1 MATLHLV
8 ILKTRKNSIGKYPI
22 FIAVTEKREVR
33 YIKTDYLID
42 EFYEF
47 DNGLVVCR
55 KDANTLNQRLKYVL
69 SEYQEKLDSIS
80 NPHIYRCS
88 QLVEI
93 LKGKQKLDTP
103 VTVKEYMD
111 LRIKRFKK
119 EGREGY
125 ADMNTYTLDKILS
138 ILGDITLQSFSPVT
152 IDKFING
159 MAKLS
164 NATKQ
169 MRLCHLK
176 ACINEAI
183 REGVVKYEIH
193 PFAYT
198 KMPRSAIKQVDISI
212 DDFIKIRKFTP
223 TYKRLELAKDLFL
236 LSFYLGGI
244 NLVDIMN
251 IDFSG
256 NELHFIRKKTR
267 YSDQEPKSITFT
279 MPQEARIIVN
289 KYITKNGLLD
299 FQYNFSYKNFQCY
312 LNKCLKM
319 LATEVGIKT
328 DFCFYSARKTFAQF
342 ASDLGIPD
350 NIIDYCL
357 GHSDKTR
364 GVIRYY
370 VRIKQKK
377 ADIAIR
383 RVIDYTNNPEDFKD
397 YIEMHS
403 DIMMMRL

>member
-1 MATLHLV
+1 M
-8 ILKTRKNSIGKYPI
+8 R
-22 FIAVTEKREVR
+22 
-33 YIKTDYLID
+33 
-42 EFYEF
+42 
-47 DNGLVVCR
+47 
-55 KDANTLNQRLKYVL
+55 
-69 SEYQEKLDSIS
+69 
-80 NPHIYRCS
+80 
-88 QLVEI
+88 
-93 LKGKQKLDTP
+93 
-103 VTVKEYMD
+103 
-111 LRIKRFKK
+111 
-119 EGREGY
+119 
-125 ADMNTYTLDKILS
+125 
-138 ILGDITLQSFSPVT
+138 QS
-152 IDKFING
+152 K
-159 MAKLS
+159 
-164 NATKQ
+164 

-183 REGVVKYEIH
+183 REGIVKYEIH

-267 YSDQEPKSITFT
+267 YSDQEPKPITFT